1 MKTRRASVSAAKG
14 RSARVAAAAFLG
26 AAFPLE
32 SIFVDADAANQ
43 DECHHEADDG
53 EHSGNRGRNA
63 IYFGLR
69 VANVTCAIEKGNADS
84 R

>member
-14 RSARVAAAAFLG
+14 RSARVAAAAYLG
-26 AAFPLE
+26 ATLLE

-43 DECHHEADDG
+43 GECHHEAEDG
-53 EHSGNRGRNA
+53 EHSSNRGRNA
-63 IYFGLR
+63 VYLGLR
-69 VANVTCAIEKGNADS
+69 VANVTCAIEKGNADL